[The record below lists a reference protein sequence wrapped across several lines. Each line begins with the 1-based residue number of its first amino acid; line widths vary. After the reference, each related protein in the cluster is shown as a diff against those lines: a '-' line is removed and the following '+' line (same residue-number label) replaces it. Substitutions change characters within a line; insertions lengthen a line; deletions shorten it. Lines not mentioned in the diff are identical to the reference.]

1 MAYEYTSTQTKISM
15 EPAEDLS
22 YDAFKFLAQVDN
34 GTTGAQFQVVKGG
47 AGARPVG
54 VLAEDCSGTAYASVG
69 ITGALGYQ
77 FPAAIVVDGVTKV
90 VVDDAYS
97 PGTYLG
103 SATGTVIG
111 YGTQVARANARAF
124 TLEGSTKA
132 GDVVAAQLIM

>member
-1 MAYEYTSTQTKISM
+1 MAYEYTTQQTKISM

-22 YDAFKFLAQVDN
+22 YDAFKFVAQVDN
-34 GTTGAQFQVVKGG
+34 GTTGAQFQVKKGG

-54 VLAEDCSGTAYASVG
+54 ILAEDCSGTNYAALG
-69 ITGALGYQ
+69 LTGPLGYQ
-77 FPAAIVVDGVTKV
+77 FPAAVVVDGVTKV
-90 VVDDAYS
+90 VVDGAYD

-111 YGTQVARANARAF
+111 YGTEVARANARAV
-124 TLEGSTKA
+124 TLEGSTKS